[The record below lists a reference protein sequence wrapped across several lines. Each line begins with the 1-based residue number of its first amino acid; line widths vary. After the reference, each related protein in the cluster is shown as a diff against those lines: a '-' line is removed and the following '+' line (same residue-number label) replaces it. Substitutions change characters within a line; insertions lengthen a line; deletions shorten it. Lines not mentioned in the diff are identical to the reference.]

1 MPGTRNRRGQPHNEI
16 SNLFASLNQEQEK
29 HDINSLYE
37 GRLRSHA
44 QNFEVSRNKEDV
56 EINYL
61 RGTMLILFA
70 ITLIE

>member
-44 QNFEVSRNKEDV
+44 QNFEVSRMDK
-56 EINYL
+56 
-61 RGTMLILFA
+61 
-70 ITLIE
+70 

>member
-44 QNFEVSRNKEDV
+44 QNFEVSRTGRTERV
-56 EINYL
+56 
-61 RGTMLILFA
+61 
-70 ITLIE
+70 